1 MRDEPIRP
9 SRSKARKNI
18 HLIQRAVKLQFEPL
32 DPCVKRRQT
41 RYQGASLYLF
51 ASKREI
57 TVQMIDRRFI
67 TSNDNYENKSLT
79 NTSKSVASIS
89 SGALTF
95 I

>member
-1 MRDEPIRP
+1 MRDEPIKDAAGP
-9 SRSKARKNI
+9 KHGKNCNLSPWI
-18 HLIQRAVKLQFEPL
+18 LVCSADKLVIKVLLFICLRQR
-32 DPCVKRRQT
+32 
-41 RYQGASLYLF
+41 
-51 ASKREI
+51 REAWREM
-57 TVQMIDRRFI
+57 TVQMIDRRCI